1 MTKIILKME
10 NNHEKIYV
18 IIDDDYLYE
27 SEVKFT
33 KEFLTK
39 FKAEF
44 NIPQFIPHNV
54 KKNIQQVGL
63 EYWLFSHIVKIK
75 IEVVV
80 VVEKSFKANQKNS
93 NWGKMKFINK
103 NDSTKLNHSDLK

>member
-1 MTKIILKME
+1 ME

-39 FKAEF
+39 FKAE
-44 NIPQFIPHNV
+44 NNVTQLIPHEV

-63 EYWLFSHIVKIK
+63 KYGLISQMMKIK
-75 IEVVV
+75 R
-80 VVEKSFKANQKNS
+80 
-93 NWGKMKFINK
+93 
-103 NDSTKLNHSDLK
+103 